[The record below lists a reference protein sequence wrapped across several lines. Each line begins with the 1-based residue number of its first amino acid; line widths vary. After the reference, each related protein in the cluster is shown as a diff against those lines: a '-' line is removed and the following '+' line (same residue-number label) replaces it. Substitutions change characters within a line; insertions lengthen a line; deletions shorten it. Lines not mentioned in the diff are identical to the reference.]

1 MLIEDENFN
10 QIQMTPEMLQLY
22 LTTEDGPTLNVD
34 LVIIDL
40 PNCEDFVNVFHQL
53 GVKHVISF
61 VALDH
66 FSLQEDQSF

>member
-53 GVKHVISF
+53 GV
-61 VALDH
+61 
-66 FSLQEDQSF
+66 